1 MAIKNN
7 VLDVFISY
15 RREGGATVARLLY
28 EVLKSREIS
37 AFMDAETLSRGDYEK
52 SIQSNIKN
60 SKNFL
65 LILAPGTLDSEW
77 VQTEVKFALQYKK
90 NIIPVFVNGVD
101 RFPEVIP
108 NGLGA
113 IKSLNAI
120 AFNHENFETNMN
132 KLMSWLETKHNLLLK
147 AYLDFSYKKGE
158 EELAQSLMDSLSNI
172 LPQSVLIDLLKEHL
186 KQSWGDSDSNNA
198 TPENLLKNLDTWVI
212 KGMAEHLGVEHKG
225 VREYII
231 NNIDSW
237 LRGLDVPLIKEDN
250 DEEFER
256 YYRVQ
261 HHLERMFKSRDN
273 LFKLKVLCE
282 TNIPY
287 FKPKSWK
294 SSADILFSLVDEPFV
309 CNLDLLFKTLEL
321 SESDI
326 KELCGSLIGDSVG
339 RRTALIEKLEKWV
352 NYQDE

>member
-1 MAIKNN
+1 MAKNN
-7 VLDVFISY
+7 NMLDVFISY

-65 LILAPGTLDSEW
+65 LILAPGALDSEW

-101 RFPEVIP
+101 RFPDVIP

-158 EELAQSLMDSLSNI
+158 EELVQSLMDSLSNI
-172 LPQSVLIDLLKEHL
+172 LPQPVLIDLLKEHL
-186 KQSWGDSDSNNA
+186 KKSWVDSDFNNA
-198 TPENLLKNLDTWVI
+198 TPENLLKNLDTWTL
-212 KGMAEHLGVEHKG
+212 KGMAQRLGVEHKG
-225 VREYII
+225 VREHTI
-231 NNIDSW
+231 NNINSW
-237 LRGLDVPLIKEDN
+237 LSGLDVPIIKEDN

-261 HHLERMFKSRDN
+261 HHLEYMFKSRDKMS
-273 LFKLKVLCE
+273 KLKDICSDKFPE
-282 TNIPY
+282 

-294 SSADILFSLVDEPFV
+294 SSADVLFSLVDEPVFS
-309 CNLDLLFKTLEL
+309 NLDVLFKTLEL
-321 SESDI
+321 SEGEI
-326 KELCGSLIGDSVG
+326 KDLCIVLIDDAVG
-339 RRTALIEKLEKWV
+339 RRSTLIEKLEKWV

>member
-1 MAIKNN
+1 MAKNN
-7 VLDVFISY
+7 NMLDVFISY

-101 RFPEVIP
+101 RFPDVIP

-120 AFNHENFETNMN
+120 AFNHENFENNMN

-147 AYLDFSYKKGE
+147 AYLDFSYEKGE
-158 EELAQSLMDSLSNI
+158 GKLIQSLMDSLSNI
-172 LPQSVLIDLLKEHL
+172 LPQPVLIDLLKEHL
-186 KQSWGDSDSNNA
+186 KLSWTDSDSTNA
-198 TPENLLKNLDTWVI
+198 TPGNLLKDLDTWTL
-212 KGMAEHLGVEHKG
+212 KNMTKYLGVEHKG
-225 VREYII
+225 IRENTI
-231 NNIDSW
+231 NNIDLW
-237 LRGLDVPLIKEDN
+237 LRGMDVPLIKEDK

-261 HHLERMFKSRDN
+261 HYLEQKFKSRDN
-273 LFKLKVLCE
+273 LFMLKALCE
-282 TNIPY
+282 TNIPF

-309 CNLDLLFKTLEL
+309 CNLGVLFKTLEL
-321 SESDI
+321 SEGDI
-326 KELCGSLIGDSVG
+326 KELCDCLIGDSVG
-339 RRTALIEKLEKWV
+339 RRTALIEKMEKWV

>member
-1 MAIKNN
+1 MAKNN
-7 VLDVFISY
+7 MLDVFISY

-28 EVLKSREIS
+28 DILKSREIS

-52 SIQSNIKN
+52 SIQINIKN

-65 LILAPGTLDSEW
+65 LVMAPGTLESEW
-77 VQTEVKFALQYKK
+77 VQTEVKLALQYKK
-90 NIIPVFVNGVD
+90 NIIPIFVNGVD
-101 RFPEVIP
+101 RFPDVIP

-120 AFNHENFETNMN
+120 TFNHENFEANMN

-158 EELAQSLMDSLSNI
+158 EELIQSLMNSLSNI
-172 LPQSVLIDLLKEHL
+172 IPQPVLIDFLKERL
-186 KQSWGDSDSNNA
+186 KQSWADSDSTNA
-198 TPENLLKNLDTWVI
+198 TPENLLKDLDTWTL
-212 KGMAEHLGVEHKG
+212 KGMAKYLGVEHKG
-225 VREYII
+225 VREHTI
-231 NNIDSW
+231 NNIDLW
-237 LRGLDVPLIKEDN
+237 LRGVDVRLIKEDN

-261 HHLERMFKSRDN
+261 HQLERDFKSRD
-273 LFKLKVLCE
+273 KLSDLKSRCE
-282 TNIPY
+282 KLPA

-294 SSADILFSLVDEPFV
+294 SSADILFSLVDEPCF
-309 CNLDLLFKTLEL
+309 CNLDVLFKFLEL
-321 SESDI
+321 TEKDI
-326 KELCGSLIGDSVG
+326 KDLCDYLVGDSVG
-339 RRTALIEKLEKWV
+339 RRTALIEKMEKWV

>member
-1 MAIKNN
+1 MAKTNN
-7 VLDVFISY
+7 MLDVFISY

-28 EVLKSREIS
+28 EILKSRDIS

-52 SIQSNIKN
+52 SIQINIKN

-65 LILAPGTLDSEW
+65 LVLASGTLESEW
-77 VQTEVKFALQYKK
+77 VQTEIKLALQHKK
-90 NIIPVFVNGVD
+90 NIIPIFVNGVD
-101 RFPEVIP
+101 RFPDVIP
-108 NGLGA
+108 DGLGS

-120 AFNHENFETNMN
+120 TFNHENFETNMN

-158 EELAQSLMDSLSNI
+158 EELVKSLMESLSNI

-186 KQSWGDSDSNNA
+186 KKSWVDSESNCA
-198 TPENLLKNLDTWVI
+198 TPGNLIKDLDTWTL
-212 KGMAEHLGVEHKG
+212 KRMAEHLGVEHKG
-225 VREYII
+225 IRERTI

-237 LRGLDVPLIKEDN
+237 LRGVDVPQIKEDK

-256 YYRVQ
+256 FYRVQ
-261 HHLERMFKSRDN
+261 HQLERMFRSRG
-273 LFKLKVLCE
+273 KLSDLKYICE
-282 TNIPY
+282 SKLPA

-309 CNLDLLFKTLEL
+309 RDLDVLFKILEL

-326 KELCGSLIGDSVG
+326 KELCGALIGDSVG